1 MQKERALMSREDVF
15 QKVMEIIKPF
25 VKNEEVFQQADES
38 TNILQDLK
46 VNSARLVDIILNFED
61 EFDVEVEDEDADSV
75 NTVGDAVSLIMEK
88 LTA

>member
-1 MQKERALMSREDVF
+1 MSREDVF
-15 QKVMEIIKPF
+15 QKVMGIIKPF

-88 LTA
+88 LTV